1 MGKYTSIHMSHGKIN
16 EGEKMSGEQLYRNQ
30 GIHKSGSASRR
41 VSNGNDPI
49 HRPGAH
55 NNFLHSLNLIG

>member
-1 MGKYTSIHMSHGKIN
+1 MSHGKIN